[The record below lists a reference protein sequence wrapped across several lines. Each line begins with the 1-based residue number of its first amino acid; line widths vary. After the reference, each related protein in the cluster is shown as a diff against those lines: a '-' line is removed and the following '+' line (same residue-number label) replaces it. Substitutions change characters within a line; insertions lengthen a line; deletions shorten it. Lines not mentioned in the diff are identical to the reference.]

1 MPVWDMFAR
10 RITIVAQLKQKQE
23 DLLTRMETG
32 VPDRERLEG
41 LQRLM
46 GIIKF
51 RQ

>member
-1 MPVWDMFAR
+1 MFAR
-10 RITIVAQLKQKQE
+10 RITIVVQLKQEQE
-23 DLLTRMETG
+23 DLLNRIETG

-51 RQ
+51 HQ